1 MRHVEIDLA
10 EPFEKILATVRSLPA
25 GCSDGVRDRLTH
37 EEGLE
42 QVIRVLYEAA
52 NGRHVKT
59 KVGFIPIA
67 PPVFDSLKA
76 KPFRV
81 GTQTDF
87 LIEAAARLIAVSVT
101 AGVRDQIA
109 EDVVDD
115 KSGCRGVD
123 PLSANSPFPNFARA
137 SCPMNPYE

>member
-10 EPFEKILATVRSLPA
+10 EPFEKILATVRSLPV
-25 GCSDGVRDRLTH
+25 GWSYGVRDRLTN

-42 QVIRVLYEAA
+42 QVVRVLYEAA
-52 NGRHVKT
+52 NGRHVET

-87 LIEAAARLIAVSVT
+87 LIEAAARLIARSVT
-101 AGVRDQIA
+101 AGLRDQIA
-109 EDVVDD
+109 EDLVDD
-115 KSGCRGVD
+115 KSGCEASIHYR
-123 PLSANSPFPNFARA
+123 PTHRLRISPVLHAR
-137 SCPMNPYE
+137 